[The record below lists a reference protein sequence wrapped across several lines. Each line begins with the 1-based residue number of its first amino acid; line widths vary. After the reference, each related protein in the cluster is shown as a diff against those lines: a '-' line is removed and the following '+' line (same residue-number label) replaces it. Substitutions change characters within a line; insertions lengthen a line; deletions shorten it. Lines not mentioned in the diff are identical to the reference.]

1 VAGGVRITTAEEKV
15 TKKWTGRKL
24 AEDLARTMQSED
36 KMVWVNLP
44 LGAMIHNPQVADV
57 LVVNKSFFS
66 TIVRIYEVKVTRSD
80 LFNDINRAK
89 YLGYKQSAHY
99 VFFAVPQG
107 LVSPLEIPEDGTGL
121 IVRSDKGWHVVKAAR
136 RTGYELDI
144 ELLKKLLMRGY
155 EDYWQKYRDR
165 KYRKEDVKR
174 YTTLR
179 QAFYDYGISV
189 ARDLARAQEFVET
202 ADKLKREI
210 GQLMGKDYDKF
221 EEAAFE
227 LQKDVEKLIH
237 QRRGNRLAIQLAE
250 LSMRLFD
257 GELFWGDP
265 AKALERIL
273 EQARREFPNG

>member
-24 AEDLARTMQSED
+24 AEDLARAMQSEN

-44 LGAMIHNPQVADV
+44 LGAMIRNPQVADV
-57 LVVNKSFFS
+57 LVVNKSFTS
-66 TIVRIYEVKVTRSD
+66 TMVRIYEVKVTRND

-89 YLGYKQSAHY
+89 YLGYKHSAHY

-107 LVSPLEIPEDGTGL
+107 LVSPLEIPKDGTGL
-121 IVRSDKGWHVVKAAR
+121 IVRSDKGWHVVRAAR
-136 RTGYELDI
+136 RTDYELDV

-155 EDYWQKYRDR
+155 EDYWKRYRDP
-165 KYRKEDVKR
+165 KYRKDEVKR

-179 QAFYDYGISV
+179 QAFHDYGINV
-189 ARDLARAQEFVET
+189 AADIAAGQELIQT
-202 ADKLKREI
+202 ASKLKKEI
-210 GQLMGKDYDKF
+210 GHLMGKDYDQF
-221 EEAAFE
+221 DNAVFE
-227 LQKDVEKLIH
+227 LRNDVEKLIH

-257 GELFWGDP
+257 GELFWGNP